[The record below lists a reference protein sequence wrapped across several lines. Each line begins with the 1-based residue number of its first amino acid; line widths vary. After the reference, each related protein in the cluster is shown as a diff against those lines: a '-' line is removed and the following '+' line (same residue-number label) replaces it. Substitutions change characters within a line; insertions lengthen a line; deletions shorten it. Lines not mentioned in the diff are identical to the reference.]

1 VGLVVTVSE
10 TNIQQ
15 RRQQLR
21 RQRQRKLLHSLW
33 QMVVLSSMAGGLVG
47 LAHSPLWVIHQPE
60 QVTIQGNQILSH
72 KGLKSLLPL
81 SYPKALLTLE
91 PQVMA
96 WKLAQEP
103 TIADAIVTRYFF
115 PPRLIVQVRER
126 QPVAIAYAAP
136 HTLVGQGR
144 HAVTAGLLDA
154 EGVWI
159 PLETY
164 KTLARDWIAPKL
176 SVTGMRNMYRRHW
189 KTLYQAIQQ
198 SPIQV
203 QAIVWDD
210 PANLILKTGVG
221 TIHLGPFVASRIT
234 AQLTALDQMRHL
246 VTQYPHPINY
256 INLRNPG
263 APALQLQPETLGEEL
278 DTPVG
283 ELGA

>member
-1 VGLVVTVSE
+1 VVTVSE
-10 TNIQQ
+10 TDIQQ

-33 QMVVLSSMAGGLVG
+33 QMVALSSMAGGLVG

-60 QVTIQGNQILSH
+60 QVTVQGNQILSH

-91 PQVMA
+91 PQAMA

-103 TIADAIVTRYFF
+103 AIADAIVTRYFF
-115 PPRLIVQVRER
+115 PPRLIVQVQER
-126 QPVAIAYAAP
+126 YPVAIAYAAP

-154 EGVWI
+154 EGVWM

-164 KTLARDWIAPKL
+164 KALAPDWVAPKL

-189 KTLYQAIQQ
+189 PILYQAIQQ

-203 QAIVWDD
+203 QAIVWHD
-210 PANLILKTGVG
+210 PGNLILETDVG
-221 TIHLGPFVASRIT
+221 ITHLGPFAASRIT

-246 VTQYPHPINY
+246 VTQYPHPTNY
-256 INLRNPG
+256 IDLRNPS
-263 APALQLQPETLGEEL
+263 APALQLQPETLGDKL